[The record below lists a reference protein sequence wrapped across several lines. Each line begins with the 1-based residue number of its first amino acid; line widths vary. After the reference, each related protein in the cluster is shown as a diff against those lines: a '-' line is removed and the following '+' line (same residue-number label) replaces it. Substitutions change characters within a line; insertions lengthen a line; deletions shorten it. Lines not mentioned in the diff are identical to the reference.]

1 MKTPS
6 STLYLVIL
14 RPTSSTSHRGMPG
27 KTVLVE
33 SLVQRGY
40 VEPYD
45 DERVVHYFI
54 PGTYSENEIASIF
67 RNGIGKLEFYNLL
80 KLRWIGLIFD
90 SYKIPDSVPGLFS
103 VNANKDFIYI
113 DEQKTVTEYR
123 RPVPVVSLL
132 PE

>member
-1 MKTPS
+1 M
-6 STLYLVIL
+6 
-14 RPTSSTSHRGMPG
+14 
-27 KTVLVE
+27 VE

-54 PGTYSENEIASIF
+54 PGIYSENEISNIF
-67 RNGIGKLEFYNLL
+67 RNGIGKLEFDNLL

-90 SYKIPDSVPGLFS
+90 QNPDSVPGLFS

-123 RPVPVVSLL
+123 RPVPGRDAITKITDTVETAVLKVNDLGRSTASIDVDIHSK
-132 PE
+132 EK